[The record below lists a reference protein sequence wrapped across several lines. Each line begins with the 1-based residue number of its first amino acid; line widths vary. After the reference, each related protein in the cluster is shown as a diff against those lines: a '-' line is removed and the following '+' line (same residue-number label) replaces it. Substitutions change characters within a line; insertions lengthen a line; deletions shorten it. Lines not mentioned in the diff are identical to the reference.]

1 MSINGSRGLA
11 TAVKTELAKDKI
23 TYVDLIELH
32 FDSADGGVQ
41 KLTNGQFSISATTT
55 TSSGTYT
62 ANGKF
67 LTFETTNETN
77 EARVNEINIILDG
90 VSSTFTNLFLNNN
103 YVERRVVIYRQFLA
117 EDGTAISTP
126 VMMFDGEIKNFTVN
140 DQLDTST
147 VVVKSASVFYN
158 FTDLNG
164 RRTTTSSQ
172 ESVFAHDRGF
182 DFAATATKEIRWG
195 REDL

>member
-11 TAVKTELAKDKI
+11 TAVTDELAKDKI

-41 KLTNGQFSISATTT
+41 RLTNGQFSISATTT

-67 LTFETTNETN
+67 LTFESVNETN

-158 FTDLNG
+158 FSDLNG
-164 RRTTTSSQ
+164 RRSTSSSQ
-172 ESVFAHDRGF
+172 QREFSQDRGF
-182 DFAATATKEIRWG
+182 DFASTATKDIRWG
-195 REDL
+195 RENL